1 MKSYTVLFGSI
12 MILNLTGCT
21 SAQEM
26 KDEAHAKYT
35 EEKTAT
41 LKEYKECVN
50 KSEGVP
56 AKMAQC
62 EALLKAVGAV
72 EGSTIAVAV
81 PVAAPAAP
89 AADPTSNAAPTPVEN
104 SQPATTTETTQ
115 GN

>member
-1 MKSYTVLFGSI
+1 MKFHTALFGPI

-21 SAQEM
+21 SAKEM
-26 KDEAHAKYT
+26 KDEAEAEHSKAQAGYT

-41 LKEYKECVN
+41 LREYKECVN

-72 EGSTIAVAV
+72 EGGT
-81 PVAAPAAP
+81 VAAPAVAAPAEAAP
-89 AADPTSNAAPTPVEN
+89 AAEEST
-104 SQPATTTETTQ
+104 QPADAAEPSESS
-115 GN
+115 N